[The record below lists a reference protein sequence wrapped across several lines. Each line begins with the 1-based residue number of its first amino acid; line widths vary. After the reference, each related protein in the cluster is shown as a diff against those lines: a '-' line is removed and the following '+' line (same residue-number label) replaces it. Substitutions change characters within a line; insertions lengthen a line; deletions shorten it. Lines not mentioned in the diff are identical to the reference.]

1 MTKRILPMLTLL
13 IALVLA
19 PACKKAQDLMKYKD
33 EVTAL
38 VTKYGPQLNELK
50 PKFEALKP
58 RLAGLLGNEK
68 LKNIPG
74 IDKLQGLLAGPEAA
88 ATEAQ
93 ALLTSAPGKIA
104 GIKSVDDAKK
114 LVAEVQ
120 GIEGKIST
128 INAGLTA
135 AEAEVTKFEAEAAK
149 ATAPVADG
157 SGAGSGSAGDAAAAT
172 AYLFKLTSGFELKG
186 NTGGIEQLLVGFI
199 EDKTKVVDKTTW
211 FSFDQLSF
219 QTGKAELDM
228 DKSKAQLDNIN
239 EILKAYPA
247 LKLKIGGYT
256 DNTGKAEDN
265 KKLSQAR
272 AEAVMKALVAA
283 GVAADRLEAE
293 GYGQEHPVC
302 EKNDTEECKAKN
314 RRIDVRVTAK

>member
-1 MTKRILPMLTLL
+1 MTKRILPILTLL
-13 IALVLA
+13 VALVLA
-19 PACKKAQDLMKYKD
+19 PACKKAQDLLKYKD

-38 VTKYGPQLNELK
+38 VTKYAPQLEALK

-74 IDKLQGLLAGPEAA
+74 IDKLQGLLAAPEAA

-93 ALLTSAPGKIA
+93 GLLTSAPGKIA
-104 GIKSVDDAKK
+104 GVKSVDDAKK
-114 LVAEVQ
+114 IVAEVQ

-128 INAGLTA
+128 ITAGLTA

-149 ATAPVADG
+149 AAPVADG
-157 SGAGSGSAGDAAAAT
+157 SGAGSGSAADVAAAT

-186 NTGGIEQLLVGFI
+186 NNGGIEQLLVGFI

-314 RRIDVRVTAK
+314 RRIDVRVSAK